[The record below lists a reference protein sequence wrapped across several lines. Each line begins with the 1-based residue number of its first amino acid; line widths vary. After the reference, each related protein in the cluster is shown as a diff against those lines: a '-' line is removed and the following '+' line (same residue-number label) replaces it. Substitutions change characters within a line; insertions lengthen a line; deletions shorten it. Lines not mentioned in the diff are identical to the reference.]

1 MSVAFAAQ
9 AEALHHR
16 PDQVAVMSLVSDI
29 DAFEE
34 RAAIAQY
41 DGGLTRALAE
51 DLAAQWQDFA
61 GAEAY
66 WAWLAEYVLA
76 RKPPA

>member
-1 MSVAFAAQ
+1 
-9 AEALHHR
+9 
-16 PDQVAVMSLVSDI
+16 MSLVPDI
-29 DAFEE
+29 DDFEE

-51 DLAAQWQDFA
+51 DLAAQRQGYTDA
-61 GAEAY
+61 NAY

-76 RKPPA
+76 RKPPG

>member
-1 MSVAFAAQ
+1 
-9 AEALHHR
+9 
-16 PDQVAVMSLVSDI
+16 MSLVPDI

-34 RAAIAQY
+34 RAAIAQF

-51 DLAAQWQDFA
+51 DLAAQRQGYTDA
-61 GAEAY
+61 NAY

-76 RKPPA
+76 RRVPD